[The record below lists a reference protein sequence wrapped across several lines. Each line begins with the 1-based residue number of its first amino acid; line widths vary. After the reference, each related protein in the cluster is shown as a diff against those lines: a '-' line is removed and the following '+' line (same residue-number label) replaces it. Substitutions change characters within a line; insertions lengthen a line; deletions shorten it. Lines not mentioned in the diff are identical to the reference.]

1 MLVLFP
7 LSGASYCAVYLF
19 IVLIDAIFKLNGFFY
34 YYVLVSLQLPVQ
46 VILFTV

>member
-19 IVLIDAIFKLNGFFY
+19 VLIDAIFKLNGFFY